1 MVKLIQG
8 ASGTLGV
15 DRQRLSLEALIDLVQ
30 ILIDPAQLP
39 FERVELGLA
48 GDADTNIGVVIRHP
62 AST

>member
-1 MVKLIQG
+1 MRGWRLCI
-8 ASGTLGV
+8 
-15 DRQRLSLEALIDLVQ
+15 DRQGLCLQILIDLVQ

-39 FERVELGLA
+39 FERIQLGLA